1 MANTSTVQLT
11 LNTASLLEGLQAMD
25 TNTLADFAQEVNK
38 LLASRK
44 VKALQHQETLLLK
57 SINEGLP
64 QWELEQFEMLRSK
77 SKTILLDEKEQ
88 AQLQDLVD
96 QIEQK
101 EAERLEALLHL
112 AHLRGITLQAL
123 RQSLGITR
131 N

>member
-1 MANTSTVQLT
+1 MASTSTVQLT

-44 VKALQHQETLLLK
+44 AQALQHQETLLLK
-57 SINEGLP
+57 CINEGLP
-64 QWELEQFEMLRSK
+64 QQELEQFEVLRAK
-77 SKTILLDEKEQ
+77 SKTTLLDKEE
-88 AQLQDLVD
+88 QLQLEVLID

-101 EAERLEALLHL
+101 EAERLEALIHL
-112 AHLRGITLQAL
+112 AHLREVSLQTL
-123 RQSLGITR
+123 RQSLGITS